1 VSSEFARVLDAA
13 VIFGTNKPASWP
25 TAIVPAAVAASNTVN
40 RGSAASAGGIAQDF
54 NLLFGKVEGDGFNV
68 NGVVSRTSMKP
79 LFRGARDTT
88 GQVLIDINNGNVLG
102 EPLRYAMPGMW
113 PTVASGNALAIAG
126 DWNQSIMAIRQ
137 DITMKPL
144 DQAALF
150 DDAGNLIYNL
160 PQQDMVAMRFVA
172 RYAWQVA
179 NTINYEGANDAT
191 QYPFAALLEP

>member
-1 VSSEFARVLDAA
+1 
-13 VIFGTNKPASWP
+13 
-25 TAIVPAAVAASNTVN
+25 
-40 RGSAASAGGIAQDF
+40 
-54 NLLFGKVEGDGFNV
+54 
-68 NGVVSRTSMKP
+68 
-79 LFRGARDTT
+79 
-88 GQVLIDINNGNVLG
+88 
-102 EPLRYAMPGMW
+102 
-113 PTVASGNALAIAG
+113 
-126 DWNQSIMAIRQ
+126 MAIRQ